1 MRNFVNLHHQFG
13 WDKKQKI
20 PSALQAEVREKK
32 EVLLNWEGRQFQHRA
47 TIRRLQSDA
56 SQTGWAGVDLT
67 ENRQIQEFWRDQ
79 QGLHINIKELHAAIQ
94 TVKSLAK
101 PKEQVNLS
109 VDNTV
114 AYSYLKKGGAGF
126 PASIS

>member
-1 MRNFVNLHHQFG
+1 MDLKFH
-13 WDKKQKI
+13 KQKVTKK
-20 PSALQAEVREKK
+20 LQKELQEVKD
-32 EVLLNWEGRQFQHRA
+32 LLQKWEGRQFQHRA
-47 TIRRLQSDA
+47 NIRKLQSDA

-67 ENRQIQEFWRDQ
+67 ENRPIQEFWRDQ